1 MAKAFGDEGYA
12 ERIIYDAEYFFRE
25 WCSQDTGDPDLEE
38 SANTLMLE
46 HLDFLRACTIAI
58 RHCDLLSLATG
69 NRTRLETTL
78 SRVRNSTCAPEQA
91 LDVARR
97 GSEFPELLLEWLMVL
112 REDTDRLWQDAKMVE
127 SHSESSRNAIL
138 GATAEDASSS
148 SPEKPLPEENH
159 RLSEEQHQLV
169 EPLPDEKEAG
179 AESDIK
185 ALSEDHAEL
194 VEQLSKTT
202 AVKPDIKTLAEEHC
216 IVIEQLPGDKTTP
229 VEPNIESLPGEQ
241 GRSIEQ
247 LPEEKITVVEPDI
260 KTSFEEERHLVGQLP
275 EERTVTEPDFNALS
289 EEIRKLRLQMSGEH
303 QENLVSVA
311 EFSC

>member
-1 MAKAFGDEGYA
+1 
-12 ERIIYDAEYFFRE
+12 
-25 WCSQDTGDPDLEE
+25 
-38 SANTLMLE
+38 
-46 HLDFLRACTIAI
+46 
-58 RHCDLLSLATG
+58 
-69 NRTRLETTL
+69 
-78 SRVRNSTCAPEQA
+78 
-91 LDVARR
+91 
-97 GSEFPELLLEWLMVL
+97 
-112 REDTDRLWQDAKMVE
+112 MVE
-127 SHSESSRNAIL
+127 SHSESSRNPIL

-202 AVKPDIKTLAEEHC
+202 AVMPDIKTLAEEHC

-229 VEPNIESLPGEQ
+229 VEPNIEFLPGEQ
-241 GRSIEQ
+241 GWSIEQ

-289 EEIRKLRLQMSGEH
+289 EEIRKLRLQMSDLYGWSREASRSITPSRSEIEQNFCLH
-303 QENLVSVA
+303 DDGQVTVMAAA
-311 EFSC
+311 EISSSDQWMSRLQTSTNALWEKLPPLAGQPYRSGQQNFPRSKLLSSIQVLLLSHRSWKKCTTAA